1 MDTVDS
7 AKKYNIINHLYPARA
22 SPSIW
27 PSLSLSAALE
37 VQNLERTKV
46 KESGKRYG
54 GGRIRTLKRPHSSRK
69 NVLGQASQTH

>member
-1 MDTVDS
+1 MIKHPPHLLTAQGTNQMDTVDS

-22 SPSIW
+22 SPSMW

-46 KESGKRYG
+46 KESGKGYG
-54 GGRIRTLKRPHSSRK
+54 GG
-69 NVLGQASQTH
+69 